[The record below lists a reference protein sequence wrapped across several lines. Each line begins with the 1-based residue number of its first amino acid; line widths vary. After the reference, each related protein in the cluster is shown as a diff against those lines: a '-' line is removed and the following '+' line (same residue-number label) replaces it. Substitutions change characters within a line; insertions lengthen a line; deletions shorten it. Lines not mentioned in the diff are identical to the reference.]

1 MRENIMIR
9 RSTFRFV
16 VAAVALC
23 VAAVSA
29 CGSATAQEKV
39 RVGWCTSVL
48 TYGVVPFAVA
58 IKLGWYKAL
67 GVDVELVN
75 FAGSSDCVRNVATG
89 EVLAAVPTVEPVAI
103 LRLTGVKTQVFY
115 TAFRRNIFGLAV
127 PADSAIKA
135 YSDLKGKKIGVTSMA
150 SAGVVV
156 ARSVAASA
164 GLDPDRDV
172 RIVVSGQPAQSAV
185 LLRRKDIDAVSQWDV
200 QYTLMGLAGVP
211 MRAIGDPELDAF
223 PANSFVAL
231 PETIKTKRDL
241 LIRLARGYAMGTL
254 FAVRNPRAA
263 SEIFQAVYPQVVPTG
278 MDRAQAL
285 EQATAL
291 LKTITPKMSLEDAG
305 AKWGE
310 SNLETYQRYLD
321 WLVKAGVLK
330 ERLGAQDILTN
341 ELIGPIN
348 DQLDLQAVEAALTK

>member
-1 MRENIMIR
+1 MMWRAASR
-9 RSTFRFV
+9 FR
-16 VAAVALC
+16 VAAITLC
-23 VAAVSA
+23 IAAVSI
-29 CGSATAQEKV
+29 CGTATAQERV

-67 GVDVELVN
+67 GIDLEIVN
-75 FAGSSDCVRNVATG
+75 FAGSSDCVRNIATG
-89 EVLAAVPTVEPVAI
+89 EVLAAVPTIEPVAI
-103 LRLTGVKTQVFY
+103 LHLTGVKTQVFY

-127 PADSAIKA
+127 PADSTIKA
-135 YSDLKGKKIGVTSMA
+135 YADLKGKKIGVTSMA

-164 GLDPDRDV
+164 GLDPDRDI

-185 LLRRKDIDAVSQWDV
+185 LLRRHDIDAVSQWDV

-231 PETIKTKRDL
+231 PETIKAKPDL
-241 LIRLARGYAMGTL
+241 LTRLARGYAMGTL
-254 FAVRNPRAA
+254 YAIRNPRAA

-278 MDRAQAL
+278 MDGAQAL

-291 LKTITPKMSLEDAG
+291 LKTITPKLSLEDAG

-321 WLVKAGVLK
+321 WLVRAGVLK
-330 ERLGAQDILTN
+330 QRLGAQDIVTN
-341 ELIGPIN
+341 ELIAPIN
-348 DQLDLQAVEAALTK
+348 DQLDLQAVEAALAK